1 MKEGDDGIN
10 AACDAIVHAGGSAEG
25 GYFWL
30 PEGAT
35 EEAVSAAKFLIEEW
49 DWAYVSPATTGPGA
63 PANGFDPNRY
73 IVTRADGTRDPRAKY
88 FVLRYDEHGSDP
100 KHVRACRVGLLAYA
114 MALRLQNHLEQLA
127 TDLTAVVST
136 IASDGV
142 GIPDFAVRFGYA
154 MCVPDLVA
162 VVEGQTVTWE
172 KTNHEG
178 PSPGAR
184 HHALDCSPPVT
195 ATEEARA
202 LHRLVRA
209 MHDGHCPNCRTLTGA
224 NAMLKHEP
232 LDPRAQGFAERRH
245 GHQCPG
251 CGFAITQEEEDAIL
265 EQFAPVYAENL
276 KVLARWRERRAL
288 ARVAAAAE

>member
-1 MKEGDDGIN
+1 MKEGDDGIDT
-10 AACDAIVHAGGSAEG
+10 ACDAIIRAGGTAEG
-25 GYFWL
+25 GYLWL

-35 EEAVSAAKFLIEEW
+35 EEAASAAKFLIEEW
-49 DWAYVSPATTGPGA
+49 DWDGVAPATTGPGA
-63 PANGFDPNRY
+63 PTQGFDPNRY

-100 KHVRACRVGLLAYA
+100 KHVAACRVGFFAYA
-114 MALRLQNHLEQLA
+114 IALNNVGHLPELA
-127 TDLTAVVST
+127 HDIVKIVGELVRDPV
-136 IASDGV
+136 GV
-142 GIPDFAVRFGYA
+142 PEFIIQMGGGYGA
-154 MCVPDLVA
+154 
-162 VVEGQTVTWE
+162 G
-172 KTNHEG
+172 G
-178 PSPGAR
+178 SPGGTGLSGGIEKP
-184 HHALDCSPPVT
+184 HPPEKLALDCHIPLT
-195 ATEEARA
+195 EWEEARA

-209 MHDGHCPNCRTLTGA
+209 MHDGHCPNCRKLTGA
-224 NAMLKHEP
+224 NAMLKREP

-276 KVLARWRERRAL
+276 KVLARWRERRAM